1 MNDGTRDQVSVTFPA
16 SPEFSRIGRVAIAGV
31 ALRLGV
37 EIGVVERLRSA
48 VDHAVDAL
56 AGHGRIH
63 LDARW
68 EPDRLLV
75 TIDNPEGGLANT
87 KPETVRD
94 TLTALADDVRVD
106 QTGVSLMFVASA
118 SPSVSAGAETQA

>member
-37 EIGVVERLRSA
+37 EIAVVERLRAA
-48 VDHAVDAL
+48 VDNAVDAM
-56 AGHGRIH
+56 AGAGRIH

-68 EPDRLLV
+68 EPDRLLITV
-75 TIDNPEGGLANT
+75 DNPDRGLTDDDADAIRT
-87 KPETVRD
+87 
-94 TLTALADDVRVD
+94 TLASLADDVRVD
-106 QTGVSLMFVASA
+106 HAGVSLMFVAAPA
-118 SPSVSAGAETQA
+118 SSVSAAAESQA